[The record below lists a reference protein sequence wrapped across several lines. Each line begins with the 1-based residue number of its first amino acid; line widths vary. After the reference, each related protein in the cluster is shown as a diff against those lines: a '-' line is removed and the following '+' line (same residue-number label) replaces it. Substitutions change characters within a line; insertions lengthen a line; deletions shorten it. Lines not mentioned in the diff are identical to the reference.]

1 MCDVFHGR
9 SSCQASFRVLTLLSA
24 DNLHV
29 EKISSLYQLVAV
41 TSQTRVF
48 VVVVVFMCDVFRALI
63 NFLVY
68 CGIAKA
74 ILTIHLIF
82 YCLEGWPL
90 QDRVHKPQILKGKE
104 SRSEESNRFPP
115 AFDKLNL
122 TAGPDRLV
130 RGQELCESRG
140 GRPGLPVLNGPY
152 GLCGL
157 RPLRPK
163 ATIEEK

>member
-1 MCDVFHGR
+1 MCDVFRGS
-9 SSCQASFRVLTLLSA
+9 SSCQSFRVLTLLSA

-29 EKISSLYQLVAV
+29 ENYPHFTSLWQSHHRLG
-41 TSQTRVF
+41 SLWLLL
-48 VVVVVFMCDVFRALI
+48 CDVFRALI
-63 NFLVY
+63 ISLVY
-68 CGIAKA
+68 CGIVRA
-74 ILTIHLIF
+74 ILTFHLIF
-82 YCLEGWPL
+82 YCREGHPS
-90 QDRVHKPQILKGKE
+90 QDNVHNSQILKGQE
-104 SRSEESNRFPP
+104 SRSKESNRFPP
-115 AFDKLNL
+115 ALDKLNL

-140 GRPGLPVLNGPY
+140 GRPGLPVLNSPF